1 MNLWSKLI
9 IDAKFKARTSHNL
22 SEIYSKNLVS
32 RLVELADD
40 IQRISRLVSKILI
53 ARVREAS
60 FEFQLRIKKN
70 LT

>member
-9 IDAKFKARTSHNL
+9 IDAKFKARTSLNL

-53 ARVREAS
+53 A
-60 FEFQLRIKKN
+60 
-70 LT
+70 